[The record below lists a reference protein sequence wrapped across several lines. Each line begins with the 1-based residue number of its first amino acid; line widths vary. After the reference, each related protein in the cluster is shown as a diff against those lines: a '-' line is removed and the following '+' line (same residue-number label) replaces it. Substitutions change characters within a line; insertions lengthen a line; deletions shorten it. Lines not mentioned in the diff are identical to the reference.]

1 MRRTTPLLSLLVAA
15 LASVLALSC
24 SGVAAPPAD
33 EPPSEAGGGAATRAG
48 STAGADHAD
57 KPNILFVMTDDM
69 KYDDFSRV
77 GRFGR
82 LLTERG
88 TSFTRAYHTNPLCC
102 PSRVTALTGRYSH
115 SHGVADNDNGPNG
128 GYEGYLAHDLQWS
141 TLPLWLKGAG
151 YRTAL
156 FGKYLNGYGEIA
168 GKEAPKGFDAYT
180 HRQRDEGGDGVAQ
193 RFARALKGAP
203 GVGLPGAEDPQLG
216 AAAAEWVDANHDRAP
231 LYLWL
236 CLWSPHEPLGA
247 AQQFEGTHA
256 DDRFPRPP
264 SFDEEDVSDKP
275 RWAREEA
282 RLSPD
287 EEEQLLGVRRTRLD
301 MLEGSAAGL
310 ERVLDA
316 FSRAGELDDTYVVF
330 TSDNGIQ
337 LGEHRL
343 SHMEKSVP
351 YEESARAP
359 LVVSGPGI
367 PQGQERD
374 ELVGNI
380 DLAPTMAE
388 WAGADAPDADGRPLS
403 PLLTDRPAPEEGA
416 WRERLLVEN
425 NGEDWMPGY
434 AAVFEGDRFR
444 YVEWDTGERELYDLS
459 SDPYQAT
466 NLLHE
471 ATPEAEARADELS
484 ARLRELKGCA
494 GDSCRAAENA
504 DAAQEG

>member
-1 MRRTTPLLSLLVAA
+1 M
-15 LASVLALSC
+15 
-24 SGVAAPPAD
+24 
-33 EPPSEAGGGAATRAG
+33 
-48 STAGADHAD
+48 
-57 KPNILFVMTDDM
+57 N
-69 KYDDFSRV
+69 
-77 GRFGR
+77 
-82 LLTERG
+82 
-88 TSFTRAYHTNPLCC
+88 
-102 PSRVTALTGRYSH
+102 GRYSH
-115 SHGVADNDNGPNG
+115 SHGIGTNKNGPDG
-128 GYEGYLAHDLQWS
+128 GYEGYLAHGLDGS

-156 FGKYLNGYGEIA
+156 FGKFLNGYEEIA
-168 GKEAPKGFDAYT
+168 GKEPPKGFDANL
-180 HRQRDEGGDGVAQ
+180 QGGT
-193 RFARALKGAP
+193 
-203 GVGLPGAEDPQLG
+203 GAEDPELG

-231 LYLWL
+231 LYLALW
-236 CLWSPHEPLGA
+236 LWSPHEPLGA
-247 AQQFEGTHA
+247 AAEFEGTHA

-275 RWAREEA
+275 RWARELP
-282 RLSPD
+282 RLSP
-287 EEEQLLGVRRTRLD
+287 EEEEHLLGVRRTRLD

-359 LVVSGPGI
+359 LVVRGPGI

-388 WAGADAPDADGRPLS
+388 WAGVDAPDADGRSLV
-403 PLLTDRPAPEEGA
+403 PLLTDRPAPEGT

-494 GDSCRAAENA
+494 GDSCRAAEDSEVA
-504 DAAQEG
+504 PGEG